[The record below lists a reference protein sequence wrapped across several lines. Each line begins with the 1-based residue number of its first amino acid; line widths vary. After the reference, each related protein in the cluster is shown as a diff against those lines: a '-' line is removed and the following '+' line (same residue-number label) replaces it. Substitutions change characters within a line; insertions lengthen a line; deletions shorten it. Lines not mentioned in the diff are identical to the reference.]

1 MQSHLNEDFLLDVP
15 FTAKEVSGAVSRL
28 KGKKAP
34 GPDGV
39 MAKHLKFGGEV
50 FVIWLMRILNA
61 VIELEAIPEVLKRG
75 VVVPVYKGGGKD
87 PMRRDSYRGI
97 TLISGPGIPN
107 AGEARFCV
115 RGSRPTACQPIGLQK
130 GCVLCRCHLCD
141 TRSDSQV
148 SQRRKPR
155 IHVPVRSIKSIRLC
169 RVPRAATEAVDAGV
183 NGKMWRLL
191 KNWYEG
197 GSCQVKLDGKLSQSF
212 PVGRGVKQ
220 GSVLSPALFLLVMD
234 PLLRQL
240 QASGLGLIINKY
252 YTGGYMHADD
262 IRTLATSEE
271 TLTR

>member
-1 MQSHLNEDFLLDVP
+1 MQDPETVQDPEVLLKVWAEHFQKLGESMLGATTDACQWKRKVESLESQSHLNEEFLLDVP

-39 MAKHLKFGGEV
+39 MAEHLKFGGEV

-75 VVVPVYKGGGKD
+75 VVVPVYKGGGMD

-155 IHVPVRSIKSIRLC
+155 IHVPVRSTKSIRLC
-169 RVPRAATEAVDAGV
+169 RVPRAATEAVRRWCEQEDV
-183 NGKMWRLL
+183 
-191 KNWYEG
+191 ETTE
-197 GSCQVKLDGKLSQSF
+197 KL
-212 PVGRGVKQ
+212 V
-220 GSVLSPALFLLVMD
+220 
-234 PLLRQL
+234 
-240 QASGLGLIINKY
+240 
-252 YTGGYMHADD
+252 
-262 IRTLATSEE
+262 
-271 TLTR
+271 